1 MLPNKLICLSFSNNP
16 IFSTVSTNHYMPK
29 EIGFKVPSDTNLEK
43 KYHLELIFS
52 KIIIFIFWNTFI
64 FISTF

>member
-52 KIIIFIFWNTFI
+52 KISSSFFGIPLY

>member
-29 EIGFKVPSDTNLEK
+29 EIGFKVPSYTNLEK
-43 KYHLELIFS
+43 K
-52 KIIIFIFWNTFI
+52 
-64 FISTF
+64 